1 MRMKKGAAW
10 VGVLVL
16 AWLTSG
22 CVQSLDNEY
31 KGGYDAT
38 NPNTWL
44 TFTVTDRAGAAD
56 AEQTLTVTATNR
68 GPKAISAAHVYV
80 KVDGYVIYSPSPLEG
95 INADDGIMANETRN
109 ATTAGLTIRVP
120 VANNATLV
128 AKIVALASPANLNG
142 ANGVRFVVT
151 EAEVIEPEP
160 ESEPVS

>member
-1 MRMKKGAAW
+1 MSVRMKKGAAW
-10 VGVLVL
+10 AGILVL

-22 CVQSLDNEY
+22 CVQSLNNEY

-80 KVDGYVIYSPSPLEG
+80 KVDGYVIYSPSPLGDIDPNGG
-95 INADDGIMANETRN
+95 ILANAE
-109 ATTAGLTIRVP
+109 TAGLTVLVP
-120 VANNATLV
+120 MANNATLV

-142 ANGVRFVVT
+142 ANGVSFVVT
-151 EAEVIEPEP
+151 QVAVIEPEP
-160 ESEPVS
+160 GS